1 MSHPSLF
8 PSPSTFSLC
17 LPQILLSIALV
28 YTAIHVLRVYW
39 RLRHIPGP
47 FWGRITN
54 LPRVW
59 WVNTSRAHEI
69 HQRLHEEYG
78 DVVRFG
84 PNMVSLRDPAWIP
97 TVYPSR
103 MGVKKSDF
111 YRTLAPYTPS
121 GALPAVFS
129 SRDEEVHK
137 GLRGP
142 IAPLYSMSR
151 VLPLEVFVDRTMD
164 VLVRQLDERF
174 AGAGEIFD
182 LASWL
187 QFFAF
192 DVMGTLTFSKRYGF
206 LEKGTDV
213 HGMLDTIWRFL
224 KDSAPFTQIPWVDK
238 VWNKNALATRIKGAT
253 GLSIL
258 GIVGKFV
265 AERQEETKA
274 GKVDGNGDRDMLSLF
289 VEIQKGN
296 QLPPWFVTA
305 WTFSNITAGSDSA
318 AVVMRTVFYNLLSHP
333 STLEKLRS
341 ELLSAGPLTQPY
353 PSWKDVCGL
362 PYLDACILE
371 ALRLHPPFCLPFERI
386 VPRGGMMLGDNY
398 FPEGTVVGMSP
409 WVVNRHKPTFGE
421 DADAW
426 NPERWMVSKELK
438 SKREAAVLTF
448 GAGRRVCLGRHIAML
463 ELKKIVPA
471 LVLRYDFEL
480 IDPARLKVENFWF
493 FRQQGMDVRVRRRV
507 QEDVS
512 I

>member
-1 MSHPSLF
+1 MDHPRPFTLSLGL
-8 PSPSTFSLC
+8 S
-17 LPQILLSIALV
+17 QILVCLALLYAAV
-28 YTAIHVLRVYW
+28 HILRVYW
-39 RLRHIPGP
+39 RLCHIPGP
-47 FWGRITN
+47 FWARISN

-69 HQRLHEEYG
+69 HQRLHDEYG

-84 PNMVSLRDPAWIP
+84 PNMVSLRDPTWIP
-97 TVYPSR
+97 TVYPTR

-142 IAPLYSMSR
+142 IAPLYSMSK
-151 VLPLEVFVDRTMD
+151 VLPLEVFVDRTID
-164 VLVRQLDERF
+164 VLVRQLDGRF
-174 AGAGEIFD
+174 AGVGETFD

-224 KDSAPFTQIPWVDK
+224 KGAAPFTQIPWVDEI
-238 VWNKNALATRIKGAT
+238 WNKNVLATKLKGAT
-253 GLSIL
+253 GVSIL

-265 AERQEETKA
+265 SQRQEESKA
-274 GKVDGNGDRDMLSLF
+274 GKIDGTADRDMLSLF
-289 VEIQKGN
+289 MEIQKGH
-296 QLPPWFVTA
+296 QLPPWYVTA

-333 STLEKLRS
+333 STFQKLRF

-353 PSWKDVCGL
+353 PSWKDVCNL

-386 VPRGGMMLGDNY
+386 VPQGGMVLGDTY

-421 DADAW
+421 DADVW

-480 IDPARLKVENFWF
+480 IDPERFKTENFWF
-493 FRQQGMDVRVRRRV
+493 FRQRGMDVRVKKRV
-507 QEDVS
+507 QEEAG